1 MTHIKPEEVEKIWAD
16 RENPEHCKTIYV
28 VNINTEDC
36 IVPLDP
42 QGKFDKQDFYKNPGK
57 YTCNFG
63 EKILPYITALFHC
76 IFWDPGFPVYVS
88 NARLKEL
95 AAKKALRMLGICDV
109 TIV

>member
-1 MTHIKPEEVEKIWAD
+1 M
-16 RENPEHCKTIYV
+16 

-95 AAKKALRMLGICDV
+95 AGKKALRMLGICDV
-109 TIV
+109 TVV